1 MRCKNCGKDNIS
13 GARFCEKC
21 GKRLDQEETRFV
33 PEPGPGKGGPGE
45 DAVRKRLIAAICSVS
60 ALLLICV
67 CVAVFFL
74 LGSNESEA
82 AKAFNEKIQAGD
94 KYVESMEYDSAV
106 DAFRAA
112 IDIEPK
118 KEEGYE
124 KLAEVYI
131 KQGEYQEAE
140 ETLKEGLQTIQG
152 STVLQEKLEE
162 VYQYIEPSDS
172 NEGQPS
178 EQPGTEKTNGTA
190 SAVEPSTERP
200 AAVETEPVVPETEV
214 VTEAPPT
221 EAPVTEAPITEMP
234 ITEPVVP
241 ETEAVTEALPT
252 EAPVTESPITEMPI
266 TEPVVPETE
275 AVTEA
280 LPTEV
285 PATETPITEP
295 VVPETEAVTETPPT
309 EAPVTESPTTE
320 PVPPETEAV
329 TEAPPTETA
338 VTEAPVQPDIE
349 DTEQSEDASPYP
361 SLERN
366 VPAIL
371 ELMQIYYQAIRSKD
385 IEQLKIYVENFNEEN
400 QQIIIDSM
408 AVESYENIVT
418 YSRKGLT
425 DGSFVVYAHY
435 SVKVYGIDTLVPS
448 LAAFYVKTDESGAL
462 YIADRFA
469 DQEAEDFF
477 EKASAEDDA
486 AALIADVKK
495 DYDAAVASDPVLKEF
510 MEGPSEVPATEAPP
524 SETEAPPA
532 ETPPAETEAPITE
545 APSAVTEA
553 PITEAPPAETEA
565 PPAETPPAETEAPI
579 TEAPSAVTEAPIT
592 EAPPAETEA
601 PPAETPP
608 AETEAPITEAP
619 PAETEAPITEAPPE
633 AAETP
638 ATEAPPAETVP
649 PETQAPAESESEL
662 PLPSPNVTP
671 EEAETVYTGY
681 LADVLIPERGLTDT
695 EEFVYNR
702 EEDNFELFRQKE
714 GILSALVKDLD
725 GDGIPEMILVSL
737 GEMDAGDGIISQCIQ
752 TELYR
757 IEDKQVK
764 KAGDICRMN
773 RPGSMRGYEE
783 ATDICII
790 EKDGRSYIF
799 IGGIHRDNQ
808 EDIVETAVLKI
819 YVYEKGQIISELE
832 RELSDSEEVVDEEM
846 ENQLDIMGMRDLD
859 SEDSFIRVLEL
870 RVEEEETFS
879 SRVVF
884 KDYTNFHDIF
894 GLKAGQETEAP
905 VTETASPE
913 TEAQAAEEPS
923 QETEAPTEEAVWPEA
938 EAPVTESPA
947 EEQEP
952 PATEAPVTEAAPPV
966 EGGPAEEAAPPAAE
980 TPAEEPPQETEAP
993 VTETA
998 PPATEAP
1005 LAEEPPVTEAVP
1017 AEEEPPVT
1025 ESPVT
1030 EAPATEA
1037 VPIETEPPI
1046 PEETE
1051 PVTEEQQ
1058 AASFQEAFVYESVA
1072 FAQVQEADGRIYSS
1086 YLDTSESAQH
1096 VGDSGRSYLAVYGG
1110 WLYTMQGAFEGPQ
1123 SVAVERS
1130 RQDGSER
1137 TVLVEGAS
1145 NQVIP
1150 YIINGWL
1157 YYASAAG
1164 EGAGSLVRINLENP
1178 VESETLQGM
1187 TMVIG
1192 ADSDY
1197 IYCTGAEGIL
1207 RMRPDGSDSQVIGAV
1222 NTQKIRMSG
1231 NKLYYT
1237 DENGIAWLDKSGG
1250 EAVRV
1255 LDGGPVADFTVV
1267 NSMLYYIRDGRAYL
1281 QAVSE
1286 DAAVQAELTAGG
1298 SAEAPAFPAGMYAES
1313 FLGSAGGYVYL
1324 TASVDGTYLQEHP
1337 EVTDPQINRAVCRMD
1352 LAGTVNE
1359 ICGYFI
1365 L

>member
-1 MRCKNCGKDNIS
+1 MRCKNCGKDNIP

-21 GKRLDQEETRFV
+21 GKRLDQEEARFV

-178 EQPGTEKTNGTA
+178 EHPGTEKTNGTA
-190 SAVEPSTERP
+190 SAGEPSTERP
-200 AAVETEPVVPETEV
+200 AAVETESVVPETEA
-214 VTEAPPT
+214 VTEGPPT
-221 EAPVTEAPITEMP
+221 EAPVTETP
-234 ITEPVVP
+234 ITEPVPMETEAVTEAPPTEPPVTEVP
-241 ETEAVTEALPT
+241 ITETPITEAVTEALPT
-252 EAPVTESPITEMPI
+252 EAPVTESPTK
-266 TEPVVPETE
+266 
-275 AVTEA
+275 
-280 LPTEV
+280 
-285 PATETPITEP
+285 
-295 VVPETEAVTETPPT
+295 
-309 EAPVTESPTTE
+309 E
-320 PVPPETEAV
+320 PVPPETEAA

-349 DTEQSEDASPYP
+349 DTEQSENASPYP

-371 ELMQIYYQAIRSKD
+371 ELMQMYYQALRSKD
-385 IEQLKIYVENFNEEN
+385 IEQLKIYVENLNEEN

-425 DGSFVVYAHY
+425 DGSFVVYAYY
-435 SVKVYGIDTLVPS
+435 SGKVYGIDTLVPS

-462 YIADRFA
+462 YIADRYA

-477 EKASAEDDA
+477 EKAAAEDDA

-495 DYDAAVASDPVLKEF
+495 DYDAALASDPVLKEF

-545 APSAVTEA
+545 APSPVTEA
-553 PITEAPPAETEA
+553 PITEVPPAETEA

-579 TEAPSAVTEAPIT
+579 TEAPSTATEALSTEAPMEST
-592 EAPPAETEA
+592 EVPTTD
-601 PPAETPP
+601 TPP

-619 PAETEAPITEAPPE
+619 PAETEVPITETPPE

-737 GEMDAGDGIISQCIQ
+737 GEMDAGDGIISQCLQ

-783 ATDICII
+783 EIEIGII
-790 EKDGRSYIF
+790 EKAGRYYI
-799 IGGIHRDNQ
+799 GISGILIDNP
-808 EDIVETAVLKI
+808 EDIAETAVLKV
-819 YVYEKGQIISELE
+819 YSYEKGQIISVLDQEFYG
-832 RELSDSEEVVDEEM
+832 SEEEVDNEAR
-846 ENQLDIMGMRDLD
+846 NQLDIIGIGELD
-859 SEDSFIRVLEL
+859 DQDSFTMVSAV
-870 RVEEEETFS
+870 RVEEEKSFS
-879 SRVVF
+879 SRAVF
-884 KDYTNFHDIF
+884 IDYTSLRDLLGFTT
-894 GLKAGQETEAP
+894 GQETEAP
-905 VTETASPE
+905 VTET
-913 TEAQAAEEPS
+913 
-923 QETEAPTEEAVWPEA
+923 
-938 EAPVTESPA
+938 
-947 EEQEP
+947 
-952 PATEAPVTEAAPPV
+952 APPV

-993 VTETA
+993 ITETA

-1005 LAEEPPVTEAVP
+1005 PAEEPPVTEAPATEAVP

-1030 EAPATEA
+1030 EVPATEA

-1207 RMRPDGSDSQVIGAV
+1207 RMRPDGSDTQVIGAV

-1255 LDGGPVADFTVV
+1255 LDGGSVADFTVV

-1337 EVTDPQINRAVCRMD
+1337 EVTDPQINRAVCRLD
-1352 LAGTVNE
+1352 LAGTANE

>member
-1 MRCKNCGKDNIS
+1 MRCKNCGKDNIP

-21 GKRLDQEETRFV
+21 GKRLDQEEARFV

-178 EQPGTEKTNGTA
+178 EHPGTEKTNGTA
-190 SAVEPSTERP
+190 SAGEPSTERP
-200 AAVETEPVVPETEV
+200 AAVETESVVPETEAVTEGPPTEAPVTETPITEPVPMETEAVTEAPPTEPPVTEVPITETPITEAVTEALPTEAPVTESPTTEPVVPETEA

-221 EAPVTEAPITEMP
+221 EAPATETP

-252 EAPVTESPITEMPI
+252 EAPVTESPTK
-266 TEPVVPETE
+266 
-275 AVTEA
+275 
-280 LPTEV
+280 
-285 PATETPITEP
+285 
-295 VVPETEAVTETPPT
+295 
-309 EAPVTESPTTE
+309 E
-320 PVPPETEAV
+320 PVPPETEAA

-349 DTEQSEDASPYP
+349 DTEQSENASPYP

-371 ELMQIYYQAIRSKD
+371 ELMQMYYQALRSKD
-385 IEQLKIYVENFNEEN
+385 IEQLKIYVENLNEEN

-425 DGSFVVYAHY
+425 DGSFVVYAYY
-435 SVKVYGIDTLVPS
+435 SGKVYGIDTLVPS

-462 YIADRFA
+462 YIADRYA

-477 EKASAEDDA
+477 EKAAAEDDA

-495 DYDAAVASDPVLKEF
+495 DYDAALASDPVLKEF

-545 APSAVTEA
+545 APSTATEALSTEA
-553 PITEAPPAETEA
+553 PMESTEVPT
-565 PPAETPPAETEAPI
+565 TD
-579 TEAPSAVTEAPIT
+579 
-592 EAPPAETEA
+592 
-601 PPAETPP
+601 TPP

-619 PAETEAPITEAPPE
+619 PAETEVPITETPPE

-737 GEMDAGDGIISQCIQ
+737 GEMDAGDGIISQCLQ

-783 ATDICII
+783 EIEIGII
-790 EKDGRSYIF
+790 EKAGRYYI
-799 IGGIHRDNQ
+799 GISGILIDNP
-808 EDIVETAVLKI
+808 EDIAETAVLKV
-819 YVYEKGQIISELE
+819 YSYEKGQIISVLDQEFYG
-832 RELSDSEEVVDEEM
+832 SEEEVDNEAR
-846 ENQLDIMGMRDLD
+846 NQLDIIGIGELD
-859 SEDSFIRVLEL
+859 DQDSFTMVSAV
-870 RVEEEETFS
+870 RVEEEKSFS
-879 SRVVF
+879 SRAVF
-884 KDYTNFHDIF
+884 IDYTSLRDLLGFTT
-894 GLKAGQETEAP
+894 GQETEAP
-905 VTETASPE
+905 VTET
-913 TEAQAAEEPS
+913 
-923 QETEAPTEEAVWPEA
+923 
-938 EAPVTESPA
+938 
-947 EEQEP
+947 
-952 PATEAPVTEAAPPV
+952 APPV

-993 VTETA
+993 ITETA

-1005 LAEEPPVTEAVP
+1005 PAEEPPVTEAPATEAVP

-1030 EAPATEA
+1030 EVPATEA

-1207 RMRPDGSDSQVIGAV
+1207 RMRPDGSDTQVIGAV

-1255 LDGGPVADFTVV
+1255 LDGGSVADFTVV

-1337 EVTDPQINRAVCRMD
+1337 EVTDPQINRAVCRLD
-1352 LAGTVNE
+1352 LAGTANE

>member
-1 MRCKNCGKDNIS
+1 MRCKNCGKDNIP

-21 GKRLDQEETRFV
+21 GKRLDQEEARFV

-190 SAVEPSTERP
+190 SAGEPSTERP
-200 AAVETEPVVPETEV
+200 AAVEKESVLPETEA

-221 EAPVTEAPITEMP
+221 EAPVTETPITEMP

-252 EAPVTESPITEMPI
+252 ESPVTESPITEMPI

-280 LPTEV
+280 PPTEV

-295 VVPETEAVTETPPT
+295 VVPETEAVTEALPT
-309 EAPVTESPTTE
+309 ESPVTESPTTE
-320 PVPPETEAV
+320 PVPPETEAA

-349 DTEQSEDASPYP
+349 DTEQSENASPYP

-371 ELMQIYYQAIRSKD
+371 ELMQMYYQALRSKD
-385 IEQLKIYVENFNEEN
+385 IEQLKIYVENLNEEN

-425 DGSFVVYAHY
+425 DGSFVVYAYY
-435 SVKVYGIDTLVPS
+435 SGKVYGIDTLVPS

-462 YIADRFA
+462 YIADRYA

-477 EKASAEDDA
+477 EKAAAEDDA

-495 DYDAAVASDPVLKEF
+495 DYDAALASDPVLKEF

-545 APSAVTEA
+545 APSPVTEA
-553 PITEAPPAETEA
+553 PITEVPPAETEA

-579 TEAPSAVTEAPIT
+579 TEAPSTATEALSTEAPMEST
-592 EAPPAETEA
+592 EVPTTD
-601 PPAETPP
+601 TPP

-619 PAETEAPITEAPPE
+619 PAETEVPITETPPE

-681 LADVLIPERGLTDT
+681 LTDVLIPERGLTDT

-737 GEMDAGDGIISQCIQ
+737 GEMDAGDGIISQCLQ

-783 ATDICII
+783 EIEIGII
-790 EKDGRSYIF
+790 EKAGRYYI
-799 IGGIHRDNQ
+799 GISGILIDNP
-808 EDIVETAVLKI
+808 EDIAETAVLKV
-819 YVYEKGQIISELE
+819 YSYEKGQIISVLDQEFYG
-832 RELSDSEEVVDEEM
+832 SEEEVDNEAR
-846 ENQLDIMGMRDLD
+846 NQLDIIGIGELD
-859 SEDSFIRVLEL
+859 DQDSFTMVSAV
-870 RVEEEETFS
+870 RVEEEKSFS
-879 SRVVF
+879 SRAVF
-884 KDYTNFHDIF
+884 IDYTSLRDLLGFTT
-894 GLKAGQETEAP
+894 GQETEAP
-905 VTETASPE
+905 VTETAPPE

-923 QETEAPTEEAVWPEA
+923 QETEAPAEEAVWPEI
-938 EAPVTESPA
+938 ETPVTEGPA
-947 EEQEP
+947 EEQE
-952 PATEAPVTEAAPPV
+952 
-966 EGGPAEEAAPPAAE
+966 PPAAE

-1005 LAEEPPVTEAVP
+1005 PAEAPPAEEPPVTEAPATEEVP

-1157 YYASAAG
+1157 YYESAAG

-1207 RMRPDGSDSQVIGAV
+1207 RMRPDGSDTQVIGAV

-1255 LDGGPVADFTVV
+1255 LDGGLVADFTVV

-1337 EVTDPQINRAVCRMD
+1337 EVTDPQINRAVCRLD
-1352 LAGTVNE
+1352 LAGTANE

>member
-1 MRCKNCGKDNIS
+1 MRCKNCGKDNIP

-21 GKRLDQEETRFV
+21 GKRLDQEEARFV

-178 EQPGTEKTNGTA
+178 EHPGTEKTNGTA
-190 SAVEPSTERP
+190 SAGEPSTERP
-200 AAVETEPVVPETEV
+200 AAVETES
-214 VTEAPPT
+214 
-221 EAPVTEAPITEMP
+221 
-234 ITEPVVP
+234 VVP

-252 EAPVTESPITEMPI
+252 EAPVTESPTK
-266 TEPVVPETE
+266 
-275 AVTEA
+275 
-280 LPTEV
+280 
-285 PATETPITEP
+285 
-295 VVPETEAVTETPPT
+295 
-309 EAPVTESPTTE
+309 E
-320 PVPPETEAV
+320 PVPPETEAA

-349 DTEQSEDASPYP
+349 DTEQSENASPYP

-371 ELMQIYYQAIRSKD
+371 ELMQMYYQALRSKD
-385 IEQLKIYVENFNEEN
+385 IEQLKIYVENLNEEN

-425 DGSFVVYAHY
+425 DGSFVVYAYY
-435 SVKVYGIDTLVPS
+435 SGKVYGIDTLVPS

-462 YIADRFA
+462 YIADRYA

-477 EKASAEDDA
+477 EKAAAEDDA

-495 DYDAAVASDPVLKEF
+495 DYDAALASDPVLKEF

-545 APSAVTEA
+545 APSTATEALSTEA
-553 PITEAPPAETEA
+553 PMESTEVPT
-565 PPAETPPAETEAPI
+565 TD
-579 TEAPSAVTEAPIT
+579 
-592 EAPPAETEA
+592 
-601 PPAETPP
+601 TPP

-619 PAETEAPITEAPPE
+619 PAETEVPITETPPE

-737 GEMDAGDGIISQCIQ
+737 GEMDAGDGIISQCLQ

-783 ATDICII
+783 EIEIGII
-790 EKDGRSYIF
+790 EKAGRYYI
-799 IGGIHRDNQ
+799 GISGILIDNP
-808 EDIVETAVLKI
+808 EDIAETAVLKV
-819 YVYEKGQIISELE
+819 YSYEKGQIISVLDQEFYG
-832 RELSDSEEVVDEEM
+832 SEEEVDNEAR
-846 ENQLDIMGMRDLD
+846 NQLDIIGIGELD
-859 SEDSFIRVLEL
+859 DQDSFTMVSAV
-870 RVEEEETFS
+870 RVEEEKSFS
-879 SRVVF
+879 SRAVF
-884 KDYTNFHDIF
+884 IDYTSLRDLLGFTT
-894 GLKAGQETEAP
+894 GQETEAP
-905 VTETASPE
+905 VTET
-913 TEAQAAEEPS
+913 
-923 QETEAPTEEAVWPEA
+923 
-938 EAPVTESPA
+938 
-947 EEQEP
+947 
-952 PATEAPVTEAAPPV
+952 APPV

-993 VTETA
+993 ITETA

-1005 LAEEPPVTEAVP
+1005 PAEEPPVTEAPATEAVP

-1030 EAPATEA
+1030 EVPATEA

-1207 RMRPDGSDSQVIGAV
+1207 RMRPDGSDTQVIGAV

-1255 LDGGPVADFTVV
+1255 LDGGSVADFTVV

-1337 EVTDPQINRAVCRMD
+1337 EVTDPQINRAVCRLD
-1352 LAGTVNE
+1352 LAGTANE

>member
-1 MRCKNCGKDNIS
+1 M
-13 GARFCEKC
+13 
-21 GKRLDQEETRFV
+21 
-33 PEPGPGKGGPGE
+33 
-45 DAVRKRLIAAICSVS
+45 
-60 ALLLICV
+60 
-67 CVAVFFL
+67 
-74 LGSNESEA
+74 
-82 AKAFNEKIQAGD
+82 
-94 KYVESMEYDSAV
+94 
-106 DAFRAA
+106 
-112 IDIEPK
+112 
-118 KEEGYE
+118 
-124 KLAEVYI
+124 
-131 KQGEYQEAE
+131 
-140 ETLKEGLQTIQG
+140 
-152 STVLQEKLEE
+152 
-162 VYQYIEPSDS
+162 
-172 NEGQPS
+172 
-178 EQPGTEKTNGTA
+178 
-190 SAVEPSTERP
+190 
-200 AAVETEPVVPETEV
+200 
-214 VTEAPPT
+214 
-221 EAPVTEAPITEMP
+221 
-234 ITEPVVP
+234 
-241 ETEAVTEALPT
+241 
-252 EAPVTESPITEMPI
+252 
-266 TEPVVPETE
+266 
-275 AVTEA
+275 
-280 LPTEV
+280 
-285 PATETPITEP
+285 
-295 VVPETEAVTETPPT
+295 
-309 EAPVTESPTTE
+309 
-320 PVPPETEAV
+320 
-329 TEAPPTETA
+329 
-338 VTEAPVQPDIE
+338 
-349 DTEQSEDASPYP
+349 
-361 SLERN
+361 
-366 VPAIL
+366 
-371 ELMQIYYQAIRSKD
+371 
-385 IEQLKIYVENFNEEN
+385 
-400 QQIIIDSM
+400 
-408 AVESYENIVT
+408 
-418 YSRKGLT
+418 
-425 DGSFVVYAHY
+425 
-435 SVKVYGIDTLVPS
+435 
-448 LAAFYVKTDESGAL
+448 
-462 YIADRFA
+462 
-469 DQEAEDFF
+469 
-477 EKASAEDDA
+477 
-486 AALIADVKK
+486 
-495 DYDAAVASDPVLKEF
+495 
-510 MEGPSEVPATEAPP
+510 
-524 SETEAPPA
+524 
-532 ETPPAETEAPITE
+532 
-545 APSAVTEA
+545 
-553 PITEAPPAETEA
+553 
-565 PPAETPPAETEAPI
+565 
-579 TEAPSAVTEAPIT
+579 
-592 EAPPAETEA
+592 
-601 PPAETPP
+601 
-608 AETEAPITEAP
+608 
-619 PAETEAPITEAPPE
+619 
-633 AAETP
+633 
-638 ATEAPPAETVP
+638 
-649 PETQAPAESESEL
+649 
-662 PLPSPNVTP
+662 
-671 EEAETVYTGY
+671 
-681 LADVLIPERGLTDT
+681 
-695 EEFVYNR
+695 
-702 EEDNFELFRQKE
+702 
-714 GILSALVKDLD
+714 
-725 GDGIPEMILVSL
+725 
-737 GEMDAGDGIISQCIQ
+737 
-752 TELYR
+752 
-757 IEDKQVK
+757 
-764 KAGDICRMN
+764 
-773 RPGSMRGYEE
+773 
-783 ATDICII
+783 
-790 EKDGRSYIF
+790 
-799 IGGIHRDNQ
+799 
-808 EDIVETAVLKI
+808 
-819 YVYEKGQIISELE
+819 
-832 RELSDSEEVVDEEM
+832 
-846 ENQLDIMGMRDLD
+846 
-859 SEDSFIRVLEL
+859 LEL

-894 GLKAGQETEAP
+894 GLTAGQETEAP

-1017 AEEEPPVT
+1017 AEEELPVT

-1178 VESETLQGM
+1178 VESETLQGL

-1207 RMRPDGSDSQVIGAV
+1207 RMRPDGSDTQVIGAV

-1324 TASVDGTYLQEHP
+1324 TTSVDGTYLQEHP

-1352 LAGTVNE
+1352 LAGSVNE